1 MKKPP
6 ATQPVVA
13 IEKENIKPTIQ
24 QPYWL
29 LKSNTCKKLGAKAVG
44 GISYQLL
51 GDIERQILSVRITAN
66 FGGGYFSREIVPFSA
81 VKACL
86 DRRAEDKPFA
96 SKLFKEA
103 FIGRS
108 SNNAGFMAALL
119 RAENLIS
126 LAPDTETQHVTS
138 GDWTA
143 FVKTMLVVP
152 GEKIEIEMP
161 MPVNVQPETPP
172 EAANVPA
179 QAKTTKTHPPKRP
192 KAESPADNPPDET
205 GE

>member
-6 ATQPVVA
+6 ATQPAA
-13 IEKENIKPTIQ
+13 IEKENVKPTIE
-24 QPYWL
+24 QPFWL

-51 GDIERQILSVRITAN
+51 GDIERQSLFVRITAN
-66 FGGGYFSREIVPFSA
+66 FGGGYFSREIVPFSE

-119 RAENLIS
+119 RAEGLLS
-126 LAPDTETQHVTS
+126 LAPDTETQHVVAAN
-138 GDWTA
+138 WTA
-143 FVKTMLVVP
+143 FVKTMLAVP

-161 MPVNVQPETPP
+161 MPIKDQSASPP
-172 EAANVPA
+172 DANVPA
-179 QAKTTKTHPPKRP
+179 QPEAKKTLTLKRP
-192 KAESPADNPPDET
+192 KADTPTE
-205 GE
+205 